1 MNLRRLLHTT
11 AIRLALRHALYYT
24 LLITLGLGV
33 LYWATSRYVDAQMA
47 AGLEQELKRL
57 VQIDQQFGRDRLR
70 AVISAEL
77 QAAHGDNRRYYLLQ
91 SPDGQ
96 RQAGNLLDWPA
107 GFMANNQVRNVW
119 IEDDLIPER
128 MPDKD
133 GFWPMVAARL
143 NDGSRLLLAQTVHQA
158 EDLQEFTLS
167 IMAIILTV
175 SVGMALTMGWLLGRT
190 LLRRIDVINTTAQQV
205 TEGELSKRVSLS
217 GQDDEFDEL
226 ASHLNT
232 MLARIEKL
240 ITGMREVTDNVAH
253 DLRRPLAR
261 VRNRIEV
268 TLMEKRD
275 AKEYRTALEETLEDA
290 NELMQTFNALLEI
303 AQAEAGSFRGEWK
316 VVDLSALLEEL
327 GGLYLD
333 EAEVRRKRFELEV
346 EPNLRITG
354 NRHLLA
360 QAISNL
366 LDNAFKYT
374 PDGGVIRLQAGMQV
388 GRLFLSVSDNGPGID
403 ADQRDRVF
411 ERFVRLEPARSTA
424 GNGLGLSLVKAVA
437 DLHKADLQ
445 LEDNQPGLRVV
456 LRFNLSGLDSP
467 LPTAK

>member
-11 AIRLALRHALYYT
+11 AIRLALRYALFYA
-24 LLITLGLGV
+24 LMITLGLGI

-47 AGLEQELKRL
+47 AGLEQELTRL
-57 VQIDQQFGRDRLR
+57 VQIGRQSGRDRLV
-70 AVISAEL
+70 AIIGAEQ

-91 SPDGQ
+91 SPAGK
-96 RQAGNLLDWPA
+96 RQAGRLLDWPP
-107 GFMANNQVRNVW
+107 GFATDNRVRNVW
-119 IEDDLIPER
+119 IEDKLIPEKF
-128 MPDKD
+128 PDKD
-133 GFWPMVAARL
+133 GFWPMIATTL
-143 NDGSRLLLAQTVHQA
+143 DDGSRLLVAQSVRQA
-158 EDLQEFTLS
+158 EDLQEFILS
-167 IMAIILTV
+167 TMAIILTI

-190 LLRRIDVINTTAQQV
+190 LLHRIDVINTTAQQV
-205 TEGELSKRVSLS
+205 TAGELSRRVALS

-226 ASHLNT
+226 ASHLNA
-232 MLARIEKL
+232 MLARNEKL
-240 ITGMREVTDNVAH
+240 LTGMRQVTDNVAH

-275 AKEYRTALEETLEDA
+275 SKEYRLALEETLEDA

-303 AQAEAGSFRGEWK
+303 AQAEAGSFRGEWS
-316 VVDLSALLEEL
+316 VVDLSAMLEEL

-333 EAEVRRKRFELEV
+333 EAEARHKQFELQI
-346 EPNLRITG
+346 EPNLKITG

-374 PDGGVIRLQAGMQV
+374 PDDSTIRLQAAIRAGH
-388 GRLFLSVSDNGPGID
+388 LSLAVSDNGPGIAVD
-403 ADQRDRVF
+403 LHEKVF
-411 ERFVRLEPARSTA
+411 ERFVRLEPDRSTA

-437 DLHKADLQ
+437 DLHKAELR
-445 LEDNQPGLRVV
+445 LEDNQPGLRVTLLFSV
-456 LRFNLSGLDSP
+456 
-467 LPTAK
+467 

>member
-11 AIRLALRHALYYT
+11 AIRLALRYALFYA

-33 LYWATSRYVDAQMA
+33 LYWATSRYVDIQMA
-47 AGLEQELKRL
+47 AGLEQELTRL
-57 VQIDQQFGRDRLR
+57 VQIEQQSGRDRLV
-70 AVISAEL
+70 AIIDAEH
-77 QAAHGDNRRYYLLQ
+77 QAARGNNRRYYLLQ
-91 SPDGQ
+91 SSDGQ
-96 RQAGNLLDWPA
+96 RQAGNLIGWPP
-107 GFMANNQVRNVW
+107 GFVANNHVRNVW

-133 GFWPMVAARL
+133 GFWPMIGTRL
-143 NDGSRLLLAQTVHQA
+143 DDGSRLLVAQSVRQA
-158 EDLQEFTLS
+158 EDLQEFILGT
-167 IMAIILTV
+167 MAIILAI
-175 SVGMALTMGWLLGRT
+175 SVGLALTMGWLLGRT
-190 LLRRIDVINTTAQQV
+190 LLRRIDTINTTAQQV
-205 TEGELSKRVSLS
+205 TEGELSRRVSLS

-226 ASHLNT
+226 AGHLNT

-240 ITGMREVTDNVAH
+240 ITGMRQVTDNVAH

-275 AKEYRTALEETLEDA
+275 SKEYRLALEETLEDA

-333 EAEVRRKRFELEV
+333 EAEARHKRFELQV
-346 EPNLRITG
+346 EPHLTITG

-360 QAISNL
+360 QAASNL

-374 PDGGVIRLQAGMQV
+374 PDGSVIRLQAGMHA
-388 GRLFLSVSDNGPGID
+388 GRLSLVVSDNGPGI
-403 ADQRDRVF
+403 AIEQRDKVF
-411 ERFVRLEPARSTA
+411 ERFVRLEPDRSTA

-437 DLHKADLQ
+437 DLHKAQ
-445 LEDNQPGLRVV
+445 VMLEDNQPGLRVV
-456 LRFNLSGLDSP
+456 LRFNR
-467 LPTAK
+467 

>member
-11 AIRLALRHALYYT
+11 AIRLALRYALFYA

-47 AGLEQELKRL
+47 AGLEQELARL
-57 VQIDQQFGRDRLR
+57 VQIERQSGRDRLI
-70 AVISAEL
+70 AVISAEQ
-77 QAAHGDNRRYYLLQ
+77 QAAHGNNRRYFLLQ
-91 SPDGQ
+91 SAGRQ
-96 RQAGNLLDWPA
+96 RQAGNLIDWPP
-107 GFMANNQVRNVW
+107 GFVADNHVRNVW
-119 IEDDLIPER
+119 IEDELIPEQL
-128 MPDKD
+128 PDED
-133 GFWPMVAARL
+133 GFWPMVATKL
-143 NDGSRLLLAQTVHQA
+143 DDGGRLLVAQNVHQA
-158 EDLQEFTLS
+158 EDLQEFILS
-167 IMAIILTV
+167 IMAIILAI
-175 SVGMALTMGWLLGRT
+175 SVGLALTMGWLLGRT
-190 LLRRIDVINTTAQQV
+190 LLRRIDAINATAQQV
-205 TEGELSKRVSLS
+205 TEGELSRRVSLS

-240 ITGMREVTDNVAH
+240 ITGMRQVTDNVAH

-275 AKEYRTALEETLEDA
+275 SKEYRSVLEETLEDA
-290 NELMQTFNALLEI
+290 NELMQTFSALLEI

-333 EAEVRRKRFELEV
+333 EAEVQHKQFELQIA
-346 EPNLRITG
+346 PNLKVTG

-366 LDNAFKYT
+366 LDNALKYT
-374 PDGGVIRLQAGMQV
+374 PACSTIRLQAAMQA
-388 GRLFLSVSDNGPGID
+388 GRLSLIVSDNGPGI
-403 ADQRDRVF
+403 ATNQRDKVF
-411 ERFVRLEPARSTA
+411 ERFVRLEPDRSTA

-437 DLHKADLQ
+437 DLHKAELK

-456 LRFNLSGLDSP
+456 LQFNP
-467 LPTAK
+467 

>member
-11 AIRLALRHALYYT
+11 AIRLALRYALFYA

-47 AGLEQELKRL
+47 AGLEQELTRL
-57 VQIDQQFGRDRLR
+57 VQIDRQYGHDRLV
-70 AVISAEL
+70 AVIAVEQQTAS
-77 QAAHGDNRRYYLLQ
+77 GDNRRYYLLQ
-91 SPDGQ
+91 SSGGQ
-96 RQAGNLLDWPA
+96 RQAGNLIGWPP
-107 GFMANNQVRNVW
+107 GFVANNRVRNVW
-119 IEDDLIPER
+119 IEDDLIPEQ

-133 GFWPMVAARL
+133 GFWPMIATTL
-143 NDGSRLLLAQTVHQA
+143 DDGSRLLVAQSVRQA
-158 EDLQEFTLS
+158 EDLQEFILGT
-167 IMAIILTV
+167 MAIILAV
-175 SVGMALTMGWLLGRT
+175 SVGLALTMGWLLGRT
-190 LLRRIDVINTTAQQV
+190 LLQRIDAINTTAQQV
-205 TEGELSKRVSLS
+205 TAGELSRRVSLS

-232 MLARIEKL
+232 MLARNEKL
-240 ITGMREVTDNVAH
+240 LTGMRQVTDNVAH

-275 AKEYRTALEETLEDA
+275 SKEYRSALEETLEDA
-290 NELMQTFNALLEI
+290 NELMQTFSALLEI
-303 AQAEAGSFRGEWK
+303 AQTEAGSFRGEWK

-333 EAEVRRKRFELEV
+333 EAEARHKQFELQI
-346 EPNLRITG
+346 EPNLKITG

-374 PDGGVIRLQAGMQV
+374 PDGSTIRLQAAMQA
-388 GRLFLSVSDNGPGID
+388 GSLSLTVSDNGPGI
-403 ADQRDRVF
+403 AIDQRDKVF
-411 ERFVRLEPARSTA
+411 ERFVRLEPDRSTA

-437 DLHKADLQ
+437 DLHKAELR

-456 LRFNLSGLDSP
+456 LLFNP
-467 LPTAK
+467 